1 MKTKLSFVFG
11 LSFTLMCLLGSVRIW
26 ALNENFYIQKYQQM
40 DLAGSLRVESK
51 DLERCITVL
60 MDYLNDS
67 RDDIHVEITQNGSK
81 REAFDQRETIHMVD
95 VKALYQNAMKV
106 LAASI
111 ILTIASGIYLFR
123 QPGGT
128 LDLARGILLAGV
140 CFLFFIT
147 WIGIWIATDFTDFWT
162 RFHLLF
168 FDNDYWLLT
177 PGVDFMID
185 MLPEQVFEALVIRIV
200 VTLTALLGTAN
211 ILALFTLKRRKALL

>member
-11 LSFTLMCLLGSVRIW
+11 LAFTVMCLLGSVRLW
-26 ALNENFYIQKYQQM
+26 ALNEHFYIQKYQQM
-40 DLAGSLRVESK
+40 DLAASLRVESG
-51 DLERCITVL
+51 DLEHCITVL
-60 MDYLNDS
+60 MDYLHDN
-67 RDDIHVEITQNGSK
+67 RDDIHVKITQDGTE

-106 LAASI
+106 WIGSI
-111 ILTIASGIYLFR
+111 VLTVGLGIYLFR
-123 QPGGT
+123 QTDGQVYV
-128 LDLARGILLAGV
+128 ARGIIAAGI

-168 FDNDYWLLT
+168 FDNDYWLLR

-200 VTLTALLGTAN
+200 VTLTAVLGTAN

>member
-111 ILTIASGIYLFR
+111 VLTIASGIYLFR

>member
-26 ALNENFYIQKYQQM
+26 ALNEHFYIQKYQQM

-67 RDDIHVEITQNGSK
+67 RDDIHVEITQNGLK

-106 LAASI
+106 LATSI

>member
-67 RDDIHVEITQNGSK
+67 RDDIHVEITQNGLK

-95 VKALYQNAMKV
+95 VIALYQNAMKV

-111 ILTIASGIYLFR
+111 VLTIASGIYLFR